1 MLTWKYHQTVLKMS
15 PSTVP
20 PDLLLLYSL
29 CNAAE
34 CVFDDSGVCVCVF
47 DDSRVCV
54 CVFDD
59 SGVCFAPKSES
70 PVGVLIE
77 I

>member
-47 DDSRVCV
+47 DDR
-54 CVFDD
+54 
-59 SGVCFAPKSES
+59 GVCSAAEPES